1 MNQSLL
7 AVGIFLLVYAVLIT
21 EKFHRTV
28 IALLGAVVM
37 ILLGIVHVDDALT
50 RYIEW
55 HTIALLVGMMILVG
69 ITNQTGIVQYLAIKA
84 AKAARGRPLRIL
96 LALALLTAILSAFL
110 DNVTTVLIMVPVT
123 LSLTRSL
130 QMNPV
135 PFLISQIITSNI
147 GGTAT
152 LIGDPPNIMIGT
164 ANPHLTFNA
173 FLVHLAP
180 LATLVLLVTVGLIGV
195 IYRRHFAVDAERV
208 KMLMQMNEREYL
220 QDRALLIKSLV
231 VLGLTFLGFVLH
243 PVTHVEASVV
253 AITGAAVLMFLGL
266 KAHEVEKAFDFVEW
280 QSIFFF
286 LGLFTL
292 VGGLQA
298 TGVIKSLAEQTLAV
312 TSGNIPLT
320 AMLLLWGSGI
330 ASGIID
336 NIPFVATMIPLI
348 QNLATASG
356 LPVDSAQINTLWWS
370 LALGACLGGNGTL
383 IGASANVIV
392 ASLAAR
398 AGNGFSYVEFLK
410 IGAPLTFLSLL
421 LATAYIFLRYI
432 LFLP

>member
-7 AVGIFLLVYAVLIT
+7 AIGIFLLVYAVLIT

-28 IALLGAVVM
+28 IALLGAAVM
-37 ILLGIVHVDDALT
+37 ILLGILDVEEALT
-50 RYIEW
+50 HYIEW
-55 HTIALLVGMMILVG
+55 HTIALLIGMMILVG
-69 ITNQTGIVQYLAIKA
+69 VTNQTGIVQYIAVKA

-123 LSLTRSL
+123 FSLTRIL
-130 QMNPV
+130 QVNPV
-135 PFLISQIITSNI
+135 SFLISQIITSNI

-164 ANPHLTFNA
+164 ANQHLTFNA
-173 FLVHLAP
+173 FLFHLAP
-180 LATLVLLVTVGLIGV
+180 IAMLILLVTLGLLV
-195 IYRRHFAVDAERV
+195 AIYRRHFTVEAERM
-208 KMLMQMNEREYL
+208 KTLMQMNEREYF
-220 QDRALLIKSLV
+220 QNRALLIKSL
-231 VLGLTFLGFVLH
+231 
-243 PVTHVEASVV
+243 
-253 AITGAAVLMFLGL
+253 AA
-266 KAHEVEKAFDFVEW
+266 
-280 QSIFFF
+280 
-286 LGLFTL
+286 
-292 VGGLQA
+292 
-298 TGVIKSLAEQTLAV
+298 QTLAV

-320 AMLLLWGSGI
+320 AILLLWGSGI

-348 QNLATASG
+348 QDLATASG
-356 LPVDSAQINTLWWS
+356 LAVDSPQANTLWWS

-398 AGNGFSYVEFLK
+398 AGNSFSYVEFLK
-410 IGAPLTFLSLL
+410 IGAPLTLLSLL